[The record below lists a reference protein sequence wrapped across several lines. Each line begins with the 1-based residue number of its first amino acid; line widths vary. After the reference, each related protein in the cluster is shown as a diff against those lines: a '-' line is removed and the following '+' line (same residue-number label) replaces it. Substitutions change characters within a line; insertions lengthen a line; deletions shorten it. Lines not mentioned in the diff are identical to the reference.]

1 LREDGPFPD
10 RRLSVVDCRLVTVL
24 DAMTENENLSLE
36 VQDNETKRRAFA
48 LVILKMLTQQA
59 GLSPQTNDL
68 SDIYNVTP
76 PVGI

>member
-1 LREDGPFPD
+1 
-10 RRLSVVDCRLVTVL
+10 
-24 DAMTENENLSLE
+24 MTENENLSLE